1 MMLHAAFS
9 TGQSPIELGEVVS
22 VDDPEG
28 LSRVEVRF
36 LSRGPVADDKTNMDG
51 EDSTAWALVAVP
63 FAGDSHGA
71 FLIPDVGARVVLG
84 CVNGDPRYPVV
95 LGCVWDGGMTIP
107 DTLGGAGDKV
117 DRWSFKGKAGT
128 RIAIVEENGSSKVEL
143 RTKNGNRIVIDD
155 GGGSITL
162 SGGGNTITMNSNG
175 IKLESHT
182 VEVSAVMFK
191 VSAALGT
198 FDIALADFSA
208 FVMCELIQTN
218 TVISTTYTPGAG
230 NIW

>member
-1 MMLHAAFS
+1 MLNTAFA
-9 TGQSPIELGEVVS
+9 TMQSPIELGEVVA
-22 VDDPEG
+22 VNDPEG

-36 LSRGPVADDKTNMDG
+36 LSRGPLADDPANKAK

-63 FAGDSHGA
+63 VAGDNHGA

-84 CVNGDPRYPVV
+84 FVNGDSRYPVV
-95 LGCVWDGGMTIP
+95 LGSIWDGSMKVP
-107 DTLGGAGDKV
+107 DALGGAGKSV

-128 RIAIVEENGSSKVEL
+128 RIAMIEETGNSKIEL
-143 RTKNGNRIVIDD
+143 KTKNGNRIVIDD
-155 GGGSITL
+155 RSGSITL
-162 SGGGNTITMNSNG
+162 SGGGNTITMNGNG
-175 IKLESHT
+175 IKLDSHT
-182 VEVSAVMFK
+182 VEVSAVQFK
-191 VSAALGT
+191 VSAAIAT
-198 FDIALADFSA
+198 FDVALADFSA